1 MARNIIFLSAAF
13 PSMLDR
19 LISYIVS
26 NDGKNVNQYIL

>member
-13 PSMLDR
+13 SSMLGI

>member
-13 PSMLDR
+13 PSMLGI

-26 NDGKNVNQYIL
+26 NDGKNVNPYIL

>member
-13 PSMLDR
+13 PFMLGI

-26 NDGKNVNQYIL
+26 NHGKNVNQYIL